1 MMKTKQVQKSKD
13 LSPLPSFSI
22 GLTQLEEEKRNVIGS
37 SSRGDKNQPRK
48 TREAKGKEK
57 KQHVKK
63 EEKKHNMNNM
73 VSVFELNMS
82 VV

>member
-22 GLTQLEEEKRNVIGS
+22 GLTQLEPEKRNVIGS

-48 TREAKGKEK
+48 TREAKGKEAACEERR
-57 KQHVKK
+57 K
-63 EEKKHNMNNM
+63 EA
-73 VSVFELNMS
+73 
-82 VV
+82 